1 MDPLSAIGLASAIIQ
16 FVDFGSKILVTGYE
30 TYHSVHGTIN
40 DNIELE
46 SLTRSLYKFQEQLTI
61 SPKQLGHSDPEL
73 QKLAQESSNI
83 AGDLLQLL
91 ESFKVKE
98 QGLIR
103 TWGVLRESCR
113 AAWKKDEI
121 AKKEKLLN
129 SISSQVNSR
138 LIYMIR

>member
-30 TYHSVHGTIN
+30 TYHSVHGTTN
-40 DNIELE
+40 ENIELE

-83 AGDLLQLL
+83 AGGLLQ
-91 ESFKVKE
+91 
-98 QGLIR
+98 
-103 TWGVLRESCR
+103 RESCW

>member
-30 TYHSVHGTIN
+30 TYHSVHGTTN

-83 AGDLLQLL
+83 RRSVAAVGKLQGQRAGSDPHMGGSTGELSGRM
-91 ESFKVKE
+91 EE
-98 QGLIR
+98 R
-103 TWGVLRESCR
+103 
-113 AAWKKDEI
+113 
-121 AKKEKLLN
+121 
-129 SISSQVNSR
+129 
-138 LIYMIR
+138 